1 MADKMRLID
10 ANRIVEVAERAYNVW
25 NLANAT
31 ADSKREINR
40 VYKMME
46 LCKAVR
52 AVAMD
57 CPTVD
62 AVEVVRCAQCIYR
75 VCDEDSQKIGC
86 GIHDLTLMEITDQ
99 SFCSAGMTEAQWLAR
114 YGDELEDGDPLKP
127 TKEQP
132 MHRILDLGDRQE
144 SGLLEED

>member
-10 ANRIVEVAERAYNVW
+10 ANRIVEVAERAYNAW

-62 AVEVVRCAQCIYR
+62 AVPVVHARWEPRADVPGFVRCSHCRDCNIY
-75 VCDEDSQKIGC
+75 EDWPDGKKWNYCPNC
-86 GIHDLTLMEITDQ
+86 GAKMDTQRRREPVR
-99 SFCSAGMTEAQWLAR
+99 EANMR
-114 YGDELEDGDPLKP
+114 HIRDFEDK
-127 TKEQP
+127 
-132 MHRILDLGDRQE
+132 QE